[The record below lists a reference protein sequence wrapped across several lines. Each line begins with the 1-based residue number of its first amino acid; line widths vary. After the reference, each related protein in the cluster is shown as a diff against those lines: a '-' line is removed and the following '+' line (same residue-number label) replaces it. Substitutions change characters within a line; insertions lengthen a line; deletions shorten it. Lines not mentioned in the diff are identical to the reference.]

1 MNITATKAGTD
12 SQKSL
17 EVIMSHNEFS
27 RNPDINAAIKKLLE
41 LGLSPIS
48 AVRKHDKPLKANGTP
63 LFTGKNPSHYDSFNQ
78 PKTINHS
85 QFQDKQPKESNLT
98 QWFSHPDMGVGSLG
112 SKEYR
117 WFDLDVKHFQP
128 GCECSVAP
136 TDKTKPPCDH
146 QKSACESA
154 FDRWVEKFPQVV
166 GTWVEKT
173 HSGGYRVLIHLT
185 EPDESD
191 DLTNYTIEGLDFPA
205 RAGEIL
211 GHGRFAVLAPTVGD
225 FGNYQRISCGKPVS
239 VRHLADLGIV
249 PSKLSDKEPSQTK
262 VSKSKTTSHKVSEL
276 SQLEIKGDVKP
287 LTICNLVSEKVNQLH
302 EGEGV
307 IDDKSNALTV
317 CVKEVYGW
325 LNRASELGIP
335 LEGHEEFIE
344 GCYEAIYDGEKL
356 DSSKIARVQKSITD
370 LTWVAPGIEH
380 HKGIEKVKEKLIR
393 GFVTL
398 NPAQSHLLDPASV
411 FAIAMSVDVWQ
422 VRKLINSDELYFS
435 FLSDVLFGEVDT
447 DKPYGVCYTGQ
458 DELLGHHVNNVCEAV
473 LDKFE
478 SLNRLYD
485 CSEIISI
492 GFNGFLRL
500 TKPGLLTSFEAL
512 RQTSKKGYQFGFDEF
527 SGCLHLKSKPVEE
540 KTLIHEFTQE
550 IGISMLKNLGGRD
563 AYKEAIRAAGN
574 ARSFDSVRDWMES
587 NWVSHSEDIEDCV
600 TLLENLAQILFGIHP
615 NPDQK
620 IYQNEAWM
628 KIITAIAARQYEPGH
643 NFKRCGILYGGQ
655 DAGKSSA
662 LKRLTPCKEWF
673 SNLRLSKEMLEG
685 SDDRKFYMSLR
696 KSILVEWAE
705 FVGKN
710 KASEESVKEMLAKES
725 DVYCEMREG
734 NPKSHPRRWVPIVTT
749 NKRDIL
755 KDVTGNER
763 YWIFELQKTRED
775 PIDLDFID
783 SHKSMIWAGAAELYK
798 RGINFMDLSDKSQ
811 ATVMILR
818 EDFTDEHPIV
828 EVLKDAIEI
837 YGEDPI
843 TTDGLMG
850 KIVSNDTS
858 LKKIGKTGEALK
870 NLVSKHMPGL
880 GYISDQKKVK
890 GVKFRYWRPI

>member
-1 MNITATKAGTD
+1 MNIATKKERNSTKILDGN
-12 SQKSL
+12 
-17 EVIMSHNEFS
+17 IMSHNQFS
-27 RNPDINAAIKKLLE
+27 RNSAMNATIERLIE
-41 LGLSPIS
+41 LGLSPLS
-48 AVRKHDKPLKANGTP
+48 VAKKHIEIINSKGKLS
-63 LFTGKNPSHYDSFNQ
+63 FTGKNPSHYDTFNQ
-78 PKTINHS
+78 PNTINHT
-85 QFQDKQPKESNLT
+85 QFQDKQPTESNLSR
-98 QWFSHPDMGVGSLG
+98 WFSHTDIGVGCLG

-128 GCECSVAP
+128 GCECAVDP
-136 TDKTKPPCDH
+136 KDKVNPPCEH

-154 FDRWVEKFPQVV
+154 FDRWVEKFPQVW

-249 PSKLSDKEPSQTK
+249 PSNVAKEPSKTK
-262 VSKSKTTSHKVSEL
+262 PEKTKATSHKVGFEL
-276 SQLEIKGDVKP
+276 NQLEIIGDVKSI
-287 LTICNLVSEKVNQLH
+287 TVVNLVSEKVSHIHDGN
-302 EGEGV
+302 GS
-307 IDDKSNALTV
+307 IDDRSNALTV
-317 CVKEVYGW
+317 CFKEVYGW
-325 LNRASELGIP
+325 LNRAGELGIP
-335 LEGHEEFIE
+335 LEGHEEYIE
-344 GCYEAIYDGEKL
+344 ECYEAIYDGEKL
-356 DSSKIARVQKSITD
+356 DSSKIERVQKSIRD
-370 LTWVAPGIEH
+370 LILVAPGIEH
-380 HKGIEKVKEKLIR
+380 HQGIEKVQEKLIR
-393 GFVTL
+393 ALVTV
-398 NPAQSHLLDPASV
+398 NPNQSHLLDPDSV

-422 VRKLINSDELYFS
+422 VKKHIGSDELYFS
-435 FLSDVLFGEVDT
+435 FLSDVLFGEIDKE
-447 DKPYGVCYTGQ
+447 KPYAVCYAGQ
-458 DELLGHHVNNVCEAV
+458 DELMQRHVNNVCEAV

-478 SLNRLYD
+478 GLNRLYE
-485 CSEIISI
+485 CSEIKSVE
-492 GFNGFLRL
+492 FNGFLRL

-620 IYQNEAWM
+620 SYQNEAWM

-734 NPKSHPRRWVPIVTT
+734 IPKSHPRRWVPIVTT
-749 NKRDIL
+749 NKKDIL

-763 YWIFELQKTRED
+763 YWIFELQKTKAD

-783 SHKSMIWAGAAELYK
+783 SHKSMIWAGATELYK
-798 RGINFMDLSDKSQ
+798 RKLNFMDLSDKSQ

-837 YGEDPI
+837 YGEGPI